1 MSNKIKIDFV
11 SDIACPWCAV
21 GLGGL
26 LIAIERM
33 GPEVSVD
40 LRMQPF
46 ELNPDM
52 PPGGQNTGERL
63 MKKYGFDHARLQEN
77 RKVIAERAAAV
88 GMPMHQTEE
97 SRSYNT
103 FDAHRLLFWA
113 GTLGQNYQVALKRQL
128 LKSYHFDNDNI
139 SETEVLVRAAQAIGL
154 DADAARNTVVSGLY
168 TDEVRTEQEK
178 WRALGITSVPSVI
191 INDKYLVS
199 GGQPPEAFEQALRQ
213 IASTA

>member
-1 MSNKIKIDFV
+1 MSKKIKIDFV
-11 SDIACPWCAV
+11 SDVACPWCAV

-26 LIAIERM
+26 LTAIDRIGSEAQF
-33 GPEVSVD
+33 EIH
-40 LRMQPF
+40 MQPF

-52 PPGGQNTGERL
+52 PKGGQNTGERL
-63 MKKYGFDHARLQEN
+63 MKKYGFDQARLQEN

-103 FDAHRLLFWA
+103 FGAHRLLHWA
-113 GTLGQNYQVALKRQL
+113 GTLGQEQQVALKRQL
-128 LKSYHFDNDNI
+128 LKVYHFDNYDT
-139 SETEVLVRAAQAIGL
+139 SETDVLVQAAQDVGL
-154 DADAARNTVVSGLY
+154 DADAARDVVESGRY
-168 TDEVRTEQEK
+168 TDEVRAEQAK
-178 WRALGITSVPSVI
+178 WRELGITSVPSVI

-213 IASTA
+213 VASET